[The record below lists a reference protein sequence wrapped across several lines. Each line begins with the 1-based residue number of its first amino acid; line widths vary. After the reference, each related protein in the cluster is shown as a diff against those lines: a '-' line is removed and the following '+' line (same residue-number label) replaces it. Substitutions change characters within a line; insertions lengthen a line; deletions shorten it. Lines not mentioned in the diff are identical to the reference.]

1 MTKSAVQRIKKY
13 LSDIVKCKNGISL
26 GPYFTSTR
34 RDSS

>member
-26 GPYFTSTR
+26 GPLFTSK
-34 RDSS
+34 SSL